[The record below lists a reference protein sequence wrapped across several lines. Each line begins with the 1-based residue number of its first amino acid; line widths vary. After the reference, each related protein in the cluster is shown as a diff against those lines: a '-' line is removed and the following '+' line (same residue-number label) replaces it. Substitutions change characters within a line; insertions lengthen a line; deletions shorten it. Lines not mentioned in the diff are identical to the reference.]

1 MGRAPQL
8 DEVIALLKQ
17 HESFF
22 REKGVTRLAVFGS
35 VARGD
40 ATEESDIDLVVDIDP
55 GARFDLFD
63 LVELGQE
70 SGGLVHRKVDVLM
83 RRSLKPQLRSVV
95 ERDGVNVFGG

>member
-22 REKGVTRLAVFGS
+22 REKGITHLAVFGS

-40 ATEESDIDLVVDIDP
+40 ASEHSDIDLVIEVDETKKFSLLDLI
-55 GARFDLFD
+55 GLEFDVTD
-63 LVELGQE
+63 RMGK
-70 SGGLVHRKVDVLM
+70 KVDVLTWGSFGP
-83 RRSLKPQLRSVV
+83 RTEARVRKDAVH
-95 ERDGVNVFGG
+95 VF

>member
-22 REKGVTRLAVFGS
+22 REKGVVHLAVFGS

-40 ATEESDIDLVVDIDP
+40 ATPDSDIDLVIDYDP
-55 GARFDLFD
+55 DSAFSLLTLAGVAN
-63 LVELGQE
+63 EAEAWLG
-70 SGGLVHRKVDVLM
+70 RKVDLLT
-83 RRSLKPQLRSVV
+83 RPGLKPRVAVRV
-95 ERDGVNVFGG
+95 ERDQRHVF

>member
-40 ATEESDIDLVVDIDP
+40 ATEESDIDLVIEVDDTAKF
-55 GARFDLFD
+55 GLFD
-63 LVELGQE
+63 HVEVEQDSADVLK
-70 SGGLVHRKVDVLM
+70 RKVDVVL
-83 RRSLKPQLRSVV
+83 RQGLKPRFAAMVDRDAVDVFRS
-95 ERDGVNVFGG
+95 